1 MPDSAVDVVVLGYGG
16 AGAMAALSACDAGAS
31 VLLVD
36 KMATGGGSTHEA
48 GGTLRPPRDPDLAA
62 THYAALSGGTTP
74 LDMMRTL
81 AHGETRLRDKLTA
94 LGATFSDFRLPP
106 APFPARRDDSA
117 YPGIEGSAGL
127 GERIRVAGEPGQ
139 GGGEALWEL
148 LAATIAGKPIEVAL
162 GQRGTRLL
170 RDPVTERVTGVEL
183 TDERGEVSVV
193 TARGGVVLA
202 CGGFGHDDALKR
214 DYLGADVGAL
224 SPPGRATGD
233 GIRMAARVGAGMW
246 HMTSVSC
253 TFGYRFAGHVSAFY
267 AQMPAHGYFMVDR
280 TGNRFC
286 DETAVENHAVLNLLG
301 VRNPRTGQYDR
312 IPGCVIFDE
321 TTRLAGRVFNPSVGE
336 NRHFDWSQDN
346 GAEVERGWIT
356 TAGSIRELAD
366 RLELPAAALER
377 THRRFREGVAA
388 GRDEFGRPAA
398 RLADVGTPP
407 YYAVRVWPS
416 LLNTQ
421 GGPRRDTEA
430 RVLDAVGEPIPGL
443 YSAGELGSVWGALYP
458 GSGNVA
464 EALVFGEIAGRNA
477 AVGRAA

>member
-1 MPDSAVDVVVLGYGG
+1 MSDAEVDVVVLGYGG

-36 KMATGGGSTHEA
+36 KMSTGGGSTHEA
-48 GGTLRPPRDPDLAA
+48 GGTLRPPRDPELAA
-62 THYAALSGGTTP
+62 RHYAALSGGTTP
-74 LDMMRTL
+74 LDLMRTL
-81 AHGETRLRDKLTA
+81 AHGETRLRDKLSA

-117 YPGIEGSAGL
+117 YPDIEGSAGL

-148 LAATIAGKPIEVAL
+148 LAATIATKPVEVAL
-162 GQRGTRLL
+162 GRRATRLL
-170 RDPVTERVTGVEL
+170 RDPVTERVTGAEL
-183 TDERGEVSVV
+183 TDGAGEVSRV

-233 GIRMAARVGAGMW
+233 GVRMAARVGAGLW

-253 TFGYRFAGHVSAFY
+253 TFGYRFDGHQAGFY
-267 AQMPAHGYFMVDR
+267 AQMPSNGYFLVDR
-280 TGNRFC
+280 TGRRYC

-301 VRNPRTGQYDR
+301 VRNTRTGRYDR
-312 IPGCVIFDE
+312 IPSYVIFDE
-321 TTRLAGRVFNPSVGE
+321 TTRLAGRVFNPTVGE
-336 NRHFDWSQDN
+336 NRHFDWSADN
-346 GAEVERGWIT
+346 GAEVERGWIAT
-356 TAGSIRELAD
+356 GATMRELAD
-366 RLELPAAALER
+366 RLDLPSDALDEA
-377 THRRFREGVAA
+377 HRRFRDGAAA
-388 GRDEFGRPAA
+388 GRDAFGRPAH
-398 RLADVGTPP
+398 RMADVGVPP
-407 YYAVRVWPS
+407 YYAVRVWPC

-443 YSAGELGSVWGALYP
+443 FAAGELGSVWGALYP

-477 AVGRAA
+477 ATGCR